1 MKNIDLNNIK
11 RIVFKFGTNVLR
23 NDEGYISLARI
34 YSFIEAIAKYKKMGK
49 EVLVVTSGA
58 VGLGAKK
65 INATDLSE
73 VSLKQACAA
82 IGQSQ
87 LMSIYEDGFSKFD
100 IVTAQ
105 ILLTEEDFSNR
116 RRYLNLRSTL
126 DTLLKYNVI
135 PIINENDTVSSDELK
150 LLYDVTQISFSDNDK
165 LSALVASELDADLLI
180 IRSDINGLYDDNPK
194 NNQNANFIHEVFEV
208 TKEIES
214 LGLDASK
221 GGRGGMKT
229 KLQAAKIV
237 TRSGCGVIIA
247 NGKTPNI
254 LNNIFNTKEKTIFY
268 PVEENNELN
277 TKKRWIAYATTIIG
291 KLVVNAGAKKAI
303 IEKESS
309 LLPIGVT
316 KVVNNFK
323 KGDIVSI
330 IEEDGEEFARGI
342 INYNSEDTNKIIGKH
357 SDSILEILGYKNYD
371 ALITRDYIVLL

>member
-1 MKNIDLNNIK
+1 MKKIDLNNIN

-34 YSFIEAIAKYKKMGK
+34 YSFIEAIAKFHRMGK
-49 EVLVVTSGA
+49 EVLIVTSGA

-65 INATDLSE
+65 INVEDLDE
-73 VSLKQACAA
+73 VTLKQACAA

-116 RRYLNLRSTL
+116 RRYLNLHSTL
-126 DTLLKYNVI
+126 NMLLKYKVV

-150 LLYDVTQISFSDNDK
+150 QLYDVTQISFSDNDK

-180 IRSDINGLYDDNPK
+180 ILSDINGLYDDNPK
-194 NNQNANFIHEVFEV
+194 TNPNAKFIHKVFEV
-208 TKEIES
+208 TKEIEN

-237 TRSGCGVIIA
+237 TRSGCALFIA
-247 NGKTPNI
+247 NGKKPNV
-254 LNNIFNTKEKTIFY
+254 LNNIFESEDKTIFY
-268 PVEENNELN
+268 PVEETNELP

-291 KLVVNAGAKKAI
+291 KLKVNAGAKKAVL
-303 IEKESS
+303 EKESS

-316 KVVNNFK
+316 KVINTFK

-330 IEEDGEEFARGI
+330 IDEDGNEFARGI
-342 INYNSEDTNKIIGKH
+342 INYSSDDVEKIIGHH
-357 SDSILEILGYKNYD
+357 SDDILKILGYKNYD
-371 ALITRDYIVLL
+371 AVITRDHIVIL

>member
-1 MKNIDLNNIK
+1 MKKIDLNNIN

-34 YSFIEAIAKYKKMGK
+34 YSFIEAIAKFHRMGK
-49 EVLVVTSGA
+49 EVLIVTSGA

-65 INATDLSE
+65 INVQDLDE
-73 VSLKQACAA
+73 VALKQACAA

-116 RRYLNLRSTL
+116 RRYLNLHSTL
-126 DTLLKYNVI
+126 NMLLKYKVV

-150 LLYDVTQISFSDNDK
+150 QLYDVTQVSFSDNDK

-180 IRSDINGLYDDNPK
+180 ILSDINGLYDDNPK
-194 NNQNANFIHEVFEV
+194 TNPNAKFIHEVFEV
-208 TKEIES
+208 TKEIEN

-237 TRSGCGVIIA
+237 TRSGCALFIA
-247 NGKTPNI
+247 NGKKTNV
-254 LNNIFNTKEKTIFY
+254 LNNIFESEDKTIFY
-268 PVEENNELN
+268 PVEETNELP

-291 KLVVNAGAKKAI
+291 KLKVNAGAKKAVL
-303 IEKESS
+303 EKESS

-316 KVVNNFK
+316 KVINTFK

-330 IEEDGEEFARGI
+330 IDEDGNEFARGI
-342 INYNSEDTNKIIGKH
+342 INYSSDDVEKIIGHH
-357 SDSILEILGYKNYD
+357 SDDILKILGYKNYD
-371 ALITRDYIVLL
+371 AVITRDHIVIL